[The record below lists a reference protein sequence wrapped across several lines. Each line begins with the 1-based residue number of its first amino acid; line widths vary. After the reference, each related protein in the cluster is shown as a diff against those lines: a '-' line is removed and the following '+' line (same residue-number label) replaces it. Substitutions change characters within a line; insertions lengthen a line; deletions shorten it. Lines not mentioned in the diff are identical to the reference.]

1 MMMNIFGFLLVNW
14 VNYGLSFAG
23 GGLAWRLP
31 LGLQFIFIF
40 VLYATVPWLP
50 ESPRYVLYALLFLL
64 YKRYELIMSRWLL
77 AHGREEEAAQ
87 ILADIE
93 NKDVSDPLVV
103 AERREIVYS
112 VEYERQN
119 APKWRDILL
128 GRAGHGT
135 KTLRRLVLGAGTQA
149 LQQFGGINVISY
161 YMPTLLI
168 ESVGLG
174 DRMSRLIAALAAIPY
189 LIASGVAAP
198 LVERF
203 GRRAMMLVSTAIQ
216 LLCFLMLTVL
226 IYFVQK
232 PDYEQ
237 SDTIAKASV
246 VFFFLYYIGFGLG
259 MLGM

>member
-1 MMMNIFGFLLVNW
+1 MASRVTEVCPI
-14 VNYGLSFAG
+14 YTA
-23 GGLAWRLP
+23 
-31 LGLQFIFIF
+31 
-40 VLYATVPWLP
+40 
-50 ESPRYVLYALLFLL
+50 FLL

-93 NKDVSDPLVV
+93 NKDVNDPLVI

-135 KTLRRLVLGAGTQA
+135 KTLRRLLLGAGTQA

-203 GRRAMMLVSTAIQ
+203 GRRVMMLVSTAIQ

-232 PDYEQ
+232 PDYEH
-237 SDTIAKASV
+237 SDTIAKGSV